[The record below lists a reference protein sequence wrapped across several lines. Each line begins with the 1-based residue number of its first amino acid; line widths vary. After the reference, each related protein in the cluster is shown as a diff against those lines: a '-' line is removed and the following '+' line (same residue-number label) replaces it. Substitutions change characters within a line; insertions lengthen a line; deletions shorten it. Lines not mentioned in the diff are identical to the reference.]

1 MEEHA
6 TRALPLFALWILGL
20 PADIYFSLS
29 AIIYYCHIRIGY
41 FQSLRM
47 PPMAERKPSKPKKLK
62 TARWQRIAMMD
73 KEILDV
79 EGAATLLGVS
89 TTTIYNL
96 ARKGEIPATRVG
108 REWRFA
114 RTNLIQWV
122 ANGAAADQLSVALS
136 CGRVAKKK

>member
-1 MEEHA
+1 VDGFA
-6 TRALPLFALWILGL
+6 TPFVI
-20 PADIYFSLS
+20 
-29 AIIYYCHIRIGY
+29 HT
-41 FQSLRM
+41 
-47 PPMAERKPSKPKKLK
+47 ERKPSKPKKPK

-108 REWRFA
+108 REWHFSRA
-114 RTNLIQWV
+114 NLMQWV
-122 ANGAAADQLSVALS
+122 ANGTAADQLSVALS
-136 CGRVAKKK
+136 RGRVTKKK

>member
-1 MEEHA
+1 VRRYASLNICYYLLLTNTHRVFAVTEE
-6 TRALPLFALWILGL
+6 
-20 PADIYFSLS
+20 
-29 AIIYYCHIRIGY
+29 
-41 FQSLRM
+41 Q
-47 PPMAERKPSKPKKLK
+47 PMAERRASKPKKPK

-79 EGAATLLGVS
+79 EGAAILLGVS

-114 RTNLIQWV
+114 RANLIAWV
-122 ANGAAADQLSVALS
+122 ANGSAADQLSVALS
-136 CGRVAKKK
+136 RGRVAKKK

>member
-1 MEEHA
+1 
-6 TRALPLFALWILGL
+6 
-20 PADIYFSLS
+20 
-29 AIIYYCHIRIGY
+29 
-41 FQSLRM
+41 
-47 PPMAERKPSKPKKLK
+47 MAERKPPKPKKPK

-73 KEILDV
+73 KEIVDV

-114 RTNLIQWV
+114 RANLIQWV
-122 ANGAAADQLSVALS
+122 AWQRRRSTQRGVKPRTGDKEKVVSYERFRRCTRAIL
-136 CGRVAKKK
+136 GRNPVLVISGRDVSHVLRLLTHC

>member
-1 MEEHA
+1 M
-6 TRALPLFALWILGL
+6 G
-20 PADIYFSLS
+20 
-29 AIIYYCHIRIGY
+29 
-41 FQSLRM
+41 
-47 PPMAERKPSKPKKLK
+47 ERKSSKPKKPK

-114 RTNLIQWV
+114 RTNLILTV
-122 ANGAAADQLSVALS
+122 CLDVTSLVVGSYGCDDGRIGPTRCAVIGA
-136 CGRVAKKK
+136 GRGDR

>member
-1 MEEHA
+1 M
-6 TRALPLFALWILGL
+6 
-20 PADIYFSLS
+20 
-29 AIIYYCHIRIGY
+29 
-41 FQSLRM
+41 Q
-47 PPMAERKPSKPKKLK
+47 PMADRKSPKPKKPK

-96 ARKGEIPATRVG
+96 ARKGDIPATRVG

-114 RTNLIQWV
+114 RANLIQWV
-122 ANGAAADQLSVALS
+122 ANGTAADQISVALS
-136 CGRVAKKK
+136 RGRVAKKK